1 MRFTALVESA
11 KNTMT
16 AAPPA
21 QPSAM
26 LRLQAELSLNING
39 QNLAGERRIALLAS
53 IQRLGSITHAAREVG
68 LSYKGAWDAIEHMS
82 NIAGE
87 ALVERVAGGKG
98 GGHTHLTARGQ
109 QLVQNFAL
117 IRQEHQRFIARLN
130 QQANGLTEDYALIEG
145 IAMKTSARNQ
155 FAGTVTAVREG
166 AVNNEIIL
174 SVIGGQQLVA
184 SVTRES
190 CEELGLMAGAKAFAL
205 IKASSII
212 LVTQADDARLSAR
225 NQLAGRISRITC
237 GAVSSE
243 IALELDGGGTI
254 IATITNESVQQ
265 LGLQAG
271 TAATAIFKASAV
283 ILGVAA

>member
-1 MRFTALVESA
+1 
-11 KNTMT
+11 
-16 AAPPA
+16 
-21 QPSAM
+21 M

-53 IQRLGSITHAAREVG
+53 IQRLGSITHAAKEVG

-87 ALVERVAGGKG
+87 PLVERVAGGKG

-166 AVNNEIIL
+166 AVNNEILL

-184 SVTRES
+184 NVTRES
-190 CEELGLMAGAKAFAL
+190 CAELGLLAGAKAFAL

-212 LVTQADDARLSAR
+212 LVTQAEQARLSAR
-225 NQLAGRISRITC
+225 NQLTGKISRITA

-243 IALELDGGGTI
+243 VTLELNGGGTVV
-254 IATITNESVQQ
+254 ATITNESVQQ
-265 LGLQAG
+265 LGLQTG
-271 TAATAIFKASAV
+271 TTATAIFKASSV
-283 ILGVAA
+283 ILGVAV